1 MKQLLDIDSTIIT
14 EILIIRYYNRMR
26 IEYSNQISNLM
37 SREVSVPV
45 LGATHS
51 SACQRSLLVVA
62 RVRAG
67 TVVKSELSYAQ
78 TSNNLKC
85 TINICY

>member
-51 SACQRSLLVVA
+51 SACQRSVVVA